1 MQARLATRAI
11 DKQSILRYAKGI
23 LALVSCLVLL
33 TGCNSHPALPTQ
45 SEVTGQP
52 VHILPDYEDVT
63 IPPNIAP
70 LNFSV
75 QGDSITQSV
84 AQIVYPGGS
93 MTYGKGRKVII
104 DADEWRQMLS
114 LSVGQSLRV
123 QLYTEVA
130 GQWRQHPAFDIHVAP
145 DSIDG
150 YVSYRLIPPYNT
162 YERISLCQRSLS
174 DFTEV
179 EYYNNQMLDTPQRG
193 HCVNCH
199 AFQNYRTER
208 MQFHVREEHGGTIIY
223 DHGQL
228 GKYNMKLPETISGG
242 VYPAWHPSLDLI
254 AYSTNLPFLEVHTDG
269 LTKSEV
275 QDSESGLILYDV
287 ANRRVIPICNEADR
301 LETFPSWSPDGKW
314 LYYSVAEFTF
324 STDQS
329 SNVSKEVRLFR
340 QHDITERYHE
350 VHYDIYRRSFDASTL
365 SFGEPEPVLLASA
378 NTMSATLPRISP
390 DGRWLLTSIGNEGCF
405 HVYHPEADLYVTDLQ
420 TAPDSIKAQTDSLS
434 SKCDVVGISTSLTQA
449 NSDRAESYHNW
460 SSNGRWIVFQSRRRD
475 NNYTRL
481 YFAWFDAEGHAHKAF
496 ELPQRDPDYELL
508 HLNSYNIPEFT
519 IEPVRTTPA
528 QLAKTILSI
537 TIPNNNN
544 TK

>member
-1 MQARLATRAI
+1 MQAILATRATDRQI
-11 DKQSILRYAKGI
+11 ILRCTKGI
-23 LALVSCLVLL
+23 LALVSCLVLFAS
-33 TGCNSHPALPTQ
+33 CNRHPAVPMQ
-45 SEVTGQP
+45 SVVTEQTI
-52 VHILPDYEDVT
+52 HILPDYVDVT

-75 QGDSITQSV
+75 LGDSITRCV
-84 AQIVYPGGS
+84 AQIDYAGGS
-93 MTYGKGRKVII
+93 LTYGEGRKVII
-104 DADEWRQMLS
+104 DADEWREMLS
-114 LSVGQSLRV
+114 QSVGQSLQV
-123 QLYTEVA
+123 QLYTEA
-130 GQWRQHPAFDIHVAP
+130 GGQWRKHTAFNIHVAP
-145 DSIDG
+145 DSIDR

-162 YERISLCQRSLS
+162 YERISLCQRNVE
-174 DFTEV
+174 DFDEV
-179 EYYNNQMLDTPQRG
+179 EYYNNQMLDTPQKG
-193 HCVNCH
+193 HCINCH
-199 AFQNYRTER
+199 AFQNYSTER
-208 MQFHVREEHGGTIIY
+208 MQFHVREDHAGTVIY
-223 DHGQL
+223 DQGKL

-242 VYPAWHPSLDLI
+242 VYPAWHPSLNLI

-287 ANRRVIPICNEADR
+287 ANRRVFPICNEADR

-324 STDQS
+324 ATDQS
-329 SNVSKEVRLFR
+329 STVSKEVRLFR
-340 QHDITERYHE
+340 QHDITERYHD

-365 SFGEPEPVLLASA
+365 SFGEPEPVLLASNNA
-378 NTMSATLPRISP
+378 KSATLPRISP

-420 TAPDSIKAQTDSLS
+420 APSDSLAS
-434 SKCDVVGISTSLTQA
+434 PCDVIGTTTPLTQA

-481 YFAWFDAEGHAHKAF
+481 YFSWFDAEGKPHKAF
-496 ELPQRDPDYELL
+496 ELPQRDPDYELV

-519 IEPVRTTPA
+519 VEAIRPTPE
-528 QLAKTILSI
+528 QLAKTVLSI
-537 TIPNNNN
+537 TIPLNNQS
-544 TK
+544 K